1 MDGSLDLVN
10 FGELT
15 PVQLGEACAA
25 AMRACDEGIEAIVAV
40 ADGRRTFANTL
51 LALEEAV
58 EPVSQASGQYAFMAY
73 VSADDALRTAAR
85 EWDEK
90 LDKYMVGLSFRLDL
104 YAAIKAFAG
113 TAEASELEGED
124 ARWLAHELRDYRRNG
139 FDLPVEQRNQV
150 RVLFDE
156 LVGLDVK
163 FRKNIDDYEDG
174 IVVTRE
180 QLAGMPGAWIE
191 NLAKVDEGGI
201 TKYRVSLDYPEIQP
215 FMANSPDEGLRR
227 ELFEKDQRKGGAEN
241 VQVLERAIAVR
252 AEIAVLLGYDS
263 WAAYRTEIRMA
274 GTRQAVETFLGDL
287 REKVAVKA
295 AADLE
300 EMQGLAK
307 QRTRSDT
314 VNIWDWRYWH
324 NELLKTKYAVD
335 DFEVAKYFPLDAVI
349 AGLFDVYQTLLGVRF
364 TEAADARRWHPDVR
378 AYNIV
383 EAGGGEPFARFY
395 MDLFPRPNKYGHA
408 AAFTLRRGRV
418 LADGSY
424 QQPVSAI
431 VANFTKPSA
440 TQPSLLRHTEVVT
453 FFHEFGHI
461 MHQTLTRARR
471 ARFSGTQ
478 TERDFVEAPSQMLE
492 HWCWEPG
499 VLAGFSRHF
508 ETGEPLPQGLV
519 DAMVAAK
526 NLNSGVMTL
535 RQLFFATLDLTY
547 HSPGF
552 GGDTTAALRE
562 LHEITGF
569 PYTEGTH
576 FQSGLGTCSGMTRGT
591 TGTFGRTCSGMTCT
605 RGSKPR
611 ALWIRLRDALPE
623 DHPGAGRNGRR
634 QPVVR
639 TSWGASRT
647 TRRSC
652 AASGSP
658 AGDMPAPRCGATAHQ
673 QAGSQHETRRL
684 VRGPGAGRARGR
696 RVVQRRS
703 LPLRHT
709 VRRRASRPSRCRQ

>member
-1 MDGSLDLVN
+1 VD
-10 FGELT
+10 FGALT
-15 PVQLGEACAA
+15 PAQLGEACEA
-25 AMRACDEGIEAIVAV
+25 AMRACDASIEAIVAV
-40 ADGRRTFANTL
+40 PTGERTFANTL

-73 VSADDALRTAAR
+73 VSADDALRGAAR

-90 LDKYMVGLSFRLDL
+90 LDKYMVGLSFREDL

-113 TAEASELEGED
+113 TGEAAALEGED

-139 FDLPVEQRNQV
+139 FDLPAEERQRV
-150 RVLFDE
+150 RALFDDMVE
-156 LVGLDVK
+156 LDVQ

-180 QLAGMPGAWIE
+180 QLAGLPDAWID
-191 NLAKVDEGGI
+191 NLAKVEEGGVS
-201 TKYRVSLDYPEIQP
+201 KYRVSLDYPEIQP
-215 FMANSPDEGLRR
+215 FMANSPDGVLRR

-241 VQVLERAIAVR
+241 VKVLERAIQARTEVAR
-252 AEIAVLLGYDS
+252 LLGYDS
-263 WAAYRTEIRMA
+263 WAAYRTEVRMA
-274 GTRQAVETFLGDL
+274 GTRQAVEEFLVDL
-287 REKVAVKA
+287 RGKVAVKA
-295 AADLE
+295 EADLAE
-300 EMQGLAK
+300 LRTLAK
-307 QRTRSDT
+307 ERTGSDS

-364 TEAADARRWHPDVR
+364 TEAPDAPRWHADVR
-378 AYNIV
+378 GFDIA
-383 EAGGGEPFARFY
+383 ETGGGAPFARFY

-418 LADGSY
+418 LGDGSY

-519 DAMVAAK
+519 DSMVAAK

-552 GGDTTAALRE
+552 GGDTTSALRD

-569 PYTEGTH
+569 PYTAGTH
-576 FQSGLGTCSGMTRGT
+576 FQSGFGHLFGYDAGYYGYLWSHVFGDDMYTRFEATSPLDTAEGMHYRQTILERGGTV
-591 TGTFGRTCSGMTCT
+591 
-605 RGSKPR
+605 
-611 ALWIRLRDALPE
+611 D
-623 DHPGAGRNGRR
+623 
-634 QPVVR
+634 
-639 TSWGASRT
+639 
-647 TRRSC
+647 
-652 AASGSP
+652 
-658 AGDMPAPRCGATAHQ
+658 
-673 QAGSQHETRRL
+673 GSQL
-684 VRGPGAGRARGR
+684 VRDFLGREPNNAAFLRGLGLARD
-696 RVVQRRS
+696 
-703 LPLRHT
+703 
-709 VRRRASRPSRCRQ
+709 

>member
-1 MDGSLDLVN
+1 MAGSLDLVN

-15 PVQLGEACAA
+15 PTQLGEACEA
-25 AMRACDEGIEAIVAV
+25 AMRACDASIEAMVAV
-40 ADGRRTFANTL
+40 PDGERTFANTL

-58 EPVSQASGQYAFMAY
+58 EPVAQASGQYAFMAY

-90 LDKYMVGLSFRLDL
+90 LDKYMVGLSFREDL

-113 TAEASELEGED
+113 TAEAGGLEGED

-139 FDLPVEQRNQV
+139 FDLPVEQRQRV
-150 RVLFDE
+150 RALFDE
-156 LVGLDVK
+156 LVELDVQ

-174 IVVTRE
+174 IVVARE
-180 QLAGMPGAWIE
+180 KLAGLPDSWIE
-191 NLAKVDEGGI
+191 NLTKVDEGGD

-215 FMANSPDEGLRR
+215 FMANSPDGALRR

-241 VQVLERAIAVR
+241 VTVLERAIQARTEVAR
-252 AEIAVLLGYDS
+252 LLGYDS
-263 WAAYRTEIRMA
+263 WAAYRTEVRMA
-274 GTRQAVETFLGDL
+274 GTREAVGAFLADL
-287 REKVAVKA
+287 RGKVAVKA
-295 AADLE
+295 EADLA
-300 EMQGLAK
+300 EMRALARE
-307 QRTRSDT
+307 RTGSDE

-335 DFEVAKYFPLDAVI
+335 DFEVAKYFPLEAVI

-364 TEAADARRWHPDVR
+364 TEAPAAPRWHADVR
-378 AYNIV
+378 AFDIA

-418 LADGSY
+418 LVDGSY
-424 QQPVSAI
+424 QPPVSAI
-431 VANFTKPSA
+431 VANFTKPAA

-492 HWCWEPG
+492 HWCWEPD

-508 ETGEPLPQGLV
+508 ETGQPLPQGLV

-526 NLNSGVMTL
+526 NLSSGVMTL

-552 GGDTTAALRE
+552 GGDSTATVRE
-562 LHEITGF
+562 LHGITAF

-576 FQSGLGTCSGMTRGT
+576 FQSGFGHLFGYDAGYYGYLWSHVFGDDMYTRFEATSPLDTTAGMHYRKTILERGGTV
-591 TGTFGRTCSGMTCT
+591 
-605 RGSKPR
+605 
-611 ALWIRLRDALPE
+611 D
-623 DHPGAGRNGRR
+623 
-634 QPVVR
+634 
-639 TSWGASRT
+639 
-647 TRRSC
+647 
-652 AASGSP
+652 
-658 AGDMPAPRCGATAHQ
+658 
-673 QAGSQHETRRL
+673 GSQL
-684 VRGPGAGRARGR
+684 VRDFLGREPNNAAFLRG
-696 RVVQRRS
+696 
-703 LPLRHT
+703 LGL
-709 VRRRASRPSRCRQ
+709 AAD